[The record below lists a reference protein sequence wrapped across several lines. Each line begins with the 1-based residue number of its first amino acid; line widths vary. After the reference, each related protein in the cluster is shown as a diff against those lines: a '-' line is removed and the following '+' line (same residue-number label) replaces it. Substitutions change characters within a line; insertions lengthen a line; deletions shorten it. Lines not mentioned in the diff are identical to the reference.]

1 MMKEVADLGGP
12 VDDGRDEAARPAP
25 VGDEVDEHGQ
35 VRLQHLR
42 LELALPDEPHRRAT
56 PHARAG
62 DAAAAGWGGGGPHH
76 AEATHRGRRRRE
88 AQQRAGEEARAARRG
103 ERRRREAGRGGARCG
118 RHEREEKGR
127 GMRNLLEGA
136 TPATSSPPP
145 SARFVRDEA
154 DFFPSVCEAWN
165 SAHFTTPSKF
175 SAWPM

>member
-1 MMKEVADLGGP
+1 MKEVADLGGP

-62 DAAAAGWGGGGPHH
+62 DAAAAGGAAAGPTTRKLPTEAGGGGG
-76 AEATHRGRRRRE
+76 A
-88 AQQRAGEEARAARRG
+88 QRAGGRRAPRRG

-118 RHEREEKGR
+118 RHEREENGR